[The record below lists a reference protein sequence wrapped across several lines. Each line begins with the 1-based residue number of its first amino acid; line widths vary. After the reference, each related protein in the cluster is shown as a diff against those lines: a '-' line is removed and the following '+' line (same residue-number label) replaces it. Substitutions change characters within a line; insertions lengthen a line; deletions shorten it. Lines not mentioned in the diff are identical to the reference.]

1 MTAKDKE
8 GNDRSGIV
16 GKLLYF
22 EAGCLCSTPD
32 PGITNNVILNKSL
45 YISSYNFL
53 FYKTECLPLKGT
65 LLISSEVHLHLSC

>member
-1 MTAKDKE
+1 MTAKDKK
-8 GNDRSGIV
+8 GKDSSSIV

-22 EAGCLCSTPD
+22 EAGCLGSIPG

-53 FYKTECLPLKGT
+53 FYKTERLPLKRT
-65 LLISSEVHLHLSC
+65 LLISSAVHLHLSC